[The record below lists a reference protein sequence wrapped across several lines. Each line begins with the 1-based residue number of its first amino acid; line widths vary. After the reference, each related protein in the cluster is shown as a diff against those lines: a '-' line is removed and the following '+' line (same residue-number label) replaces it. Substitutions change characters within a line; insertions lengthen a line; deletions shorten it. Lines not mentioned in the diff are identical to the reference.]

1 MTSSFELGD
10 RYDALVRELVASG
23 RYRDASD
30 VVRAGL
36 QMLEDRET
44 DLRARRVELEASFEE
59 ALADAG
65 TGNVL
70 TSDEPA
76 LPAGGAVFHDT
87 AIWMRA
93 EMDDAAMLSAA

>member
-59 ALADAG
+59 ALTDAG

-70 TSDEPA
+70 TSDE
-76 LPAGGAVFHDT
+76 V
-87 AIWMRA
+87 RA
-93 EMDDAAMLSAA
+93 HLDRLHKEAKRTRAAAE